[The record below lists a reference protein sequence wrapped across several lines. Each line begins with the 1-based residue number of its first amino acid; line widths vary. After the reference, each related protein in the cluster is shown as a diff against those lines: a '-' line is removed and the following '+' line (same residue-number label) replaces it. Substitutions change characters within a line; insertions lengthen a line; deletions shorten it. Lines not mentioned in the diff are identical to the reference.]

1 MSDPIHTEQRPTYEE
16 LAAENEALKAE
27 NARLRRRIAELEA
40 TVEELRR
47 QIEEIRRSNK
57 RQAAPFSK
65 GDPKENPKPP
75 GRKPGHPHAHRTVP
89 QQVDRVEDVPLPFE
103 VCPECGGSIQQI
115 EVVPQFQTDIPP
127 VRPITTRFDIHVGR
141 CQNCDR
147 RVQGRHRDQTSDALG
162 SASVQIGPNTLAL
175 GCEMKHRLG
184 ISYGKVQTFFQ
195 SVFDFPISR
204 STFVRADTR
213 LADLFEPT
221 YEQLILSIRGK
232 QAVCGD
238 ETGWKIAGHN
248 AWLWVFTQEEITI
261 YRIDPSR
268 AHHVIER
275 VLGEDFQGTLGC
287 DCFLSYN
294 AVSYAQQKCLA
305 HLIRNAKEIEKTK
318 KRGAVRFPRAVQRL
332 LQAAIRL
339 KRRKDQMSPHGY
351 AVARGRIETA
361 MDRLLTGALTD
372 PDNARFA
379 QRLHKHRDRLFVFL
393 YNDAVQPTNN
403 AAERALRP
411 AVIARKL
418 SAGNRT
424 AQGAKNH
431 SILASVI
438 QTCRQQGQDFRAWA
452 KTLLCSTQPVIPSWA
467 LEGYPRPP

>member
-1 MSDPIHTEQRPTYEE
+1 MSDQSPTQQRPSYEE
-16 LAAENEALKAE
+16 LLAE
-27 NARLRRRIAELEA
+27 NALLRQRVAELESV
-40 TVEELRR
+40 VEELRR
-47 QIEEIRRSNK
+47 QLEELRRSNK

-65 GDPKENPKPP
+65 GAPKENPKPP
-75 GRKPGHPHAHRTVP
+75 GRKPGHPPSFRMIP
-89 QQVDRVEDVPLPFE
+89 QRVDRIEDVPLAFT
-103 VCPECGGSIQQI
+103 VCPECGGRIEQI
-115 EVVPQFQTDIPP
+115 EVVPQYQTDLPP
-127 VRPITTRFDIHVGR
+127 IEPTTTRFDIHIGQCKR
-141 CQNCDR
+141 CGK
-147 RVQGRHRDQTSDALG
+147 RVQGRHKDQTSDALG
-162 SASVQIGPNTLAL
+162 RASVQIGPNVLSL

-184 ISYGKVQTFFQ
+184 ISYGKVHTFFQ
-195 SVFDFPISR
+195 SVFAFPVSR

-221 YEQLILSIRGK
+221 YQQLILSIRGK
-232 QAVCGD
+232 KAVCGD

-261 YRIDPSR
+261 YLIDPSR
-268 AHHVIER
+268 AHPVIER
-275 VLGEDFQGTLGC
+275 VLGEDFQGVLGC

-294 AVSYAQQKCLA
+294 AVSYRQQKCLA
-305 HLIRNAKEIEKTK
+305 HLIRNAKDIEKTK
-318 KRGAVRFPRAVQRL
+318 SRGAVRFPRAVQRM

-339 KRRKDQMSPHGY
+339 KRRQDQLSPHGY
-351 AVARGRIETA
+351 AVARGRLEA
-361 MDRLLTGALTD
+361 ALDRLLESALTD

-393 YNDAVQPTNN
+393 YHDAVQPTNN

-424 AQGAKNH
+424 VQGAKNH

-438 QTCRQQGQDFRAWA
+438 QTCRQQDQDFRAWA
-452 KTLLCSTQPVIPSWA
+452 KTLLCSPQLVIPSWA
-467 LEGYPRPP
+467 LKGYP

>member
-1 MSDPIHTEQRPTYEE
+1 MSDQSPTQQRPSYEE
-16 LAAENEALKAE
+16 LLAE
-27 NARLRRRIAELEA
+27 NALLRRRVAELESV
-40 TVEELRR
+40 VEELRR
-47 QIEEIRRSNK
+47 QLEELRRSNK

-65 GDPKENPKPP
+65 GAPKENPKTP
-75 GRKPGHPHAHRTVP
+75 GRKPGHPPFFRMVP
-89 QQVDRVEDVPLPFE
+89 QRVDRIEDVPLPFE
-103 VCPECGGSIQQI
+103 VCPECGGQIQKI
-115 EVVPQFQTDIPP
+115 EVCPQYQTDLPP
-127 VRPITTRFDIHVGR
+127 IEPVTTRFDIHIGQCKR
-141 CQNCDR
+141 CGKR
-147 RVQGRHRDQTSDALG
+147 AQGRHKDQTSDALG
-162 SASVQIGPNTLAL
+162 RASVQIGPNALSL

-195 SVFDFPISR
+195 SVFAFPVSR

-221 YEQLILSIRGK
+221 YQQLILSIRGK
-232 QAVCGD
+232 KAVCGD

-261 YRIDPSR
+261 YLIDPSR
-268 AHHVIER
+268 AHQVIER
-275 VLGEDFQGTLGC
+275 VLGEDFQGVLGC

-294 AVSYAQQKCLA
+294 AVPYRQQKCLA
-305 HLIRNAKEIEKTK
+305 HLIRNAKDIENTK

-339 KRRKDQMSPHGY
+339 KRRQDQLSPHGY
-351 AVARGRIETA
+351 AVARGRLEA
-361 MDRLLTGALTD
+361 ALDRLLSGALTD

-393 YNDAVQPTNN
+393 YHDAVQPTNN

-438 QTCRQQGQDFRAWA
+438 QTCRQQGEDFRAWA

>member
-1 MSDPIHTEQRPTYEE
+1 MSDQSPTQQRPTYEE
-16 LAAENEALKAE
+16 LLAE
-27 NARLRRRIAELEA
+27 NALLRQRVAELESV
-40 TVEELRR
+40 VEELRR
-47 QIEEIRRSNK
+47 QLEELRRSNK

-65 GDPKENPKPP
+65 GAPKENPKPP
-75 GRKPGHPHAHRTVP
+75 GRKPGHPPSFRMIP
-89 QQVDRVEDVPLPFE
+89 QQVDRIEDVPLAFT
-103 VCPECGGSIQQI
+103 VCPECGGRIEQI
-115 EVVPQFQTDIPP
+115 AVVPQYQTDLPP
-127 VRPITTRFDIHVGR
+127 IEPITTRFDIHTGQCKR
-141 CQNCDR
+141 CGK
-147 RVQGRHRDQTSDALG
+147 RVQGRHEDQTSDALG
-162 SASVQIGPNTLAL
+162 RASVQIGPNALSL

-184 ISYGKVQTFFQ
+184 ISYGKIHTFFQ
-195 SVFDFPISR
+195 SVFAFPVSR

-221 YEQLILSIRGK
+221 YQQLILSIRGK
-232 QAVCGD
+232 KAVCGD

-261 YRIDPSR
+261 YLIDPSR
-268 AHHVIER
+268 AHQVIER
-275 VLGEDFQGTLGC
+275 VLGEDFQGVLGC

-294 AVSYAQQKCLA
+294 AVPYAQQKCLA
-305 HLIRNAKEIEKTK
+305 HLIRNAKDIEKTK
-318 KRGAVRFPRAVQRL
+318 SRGAVRFPRALQRL

-339 KRRKDQMSPHGY
+339 KRRQDQLSPHGY
-351 AVARGRIETA
+351 AVARGRLEA
-361 MDRLLTGALTD
+361 ALDRLLASNLTD

-393 YNDAVQPTNN
+393 YHDAIQPTNN

-424 AQGAKNH
+424 SRGSKNH
-431 SILASVI
+431 SILASII
-438 QTCRQQGQDFRAWA
+438 QTCRQNSEDFRAWA

>member
-1 MSDPIHTEQRPTYEE
+1 MRDPIHTEQRPTYEE
-16 LAAENEALKAE
+16 LLAE
-27 NARLRRRIAELEA
+27 NARLRRRVAELEA
-40 TVEELRR
+40 VVEDLRR
-47 QIEEIRRSNK
+47 QLEEMRRSSK

-65 GDPKENPKPP
+65 GAPKENPKTP
-75 GRKPGHPHAHRTVP
+75 GRKQGHPPSFRMIP
-89 QQVDRVEDVPLPFE
+89 QRVDRIEDVPLPFE
-103 VCPECGGSIQQI
+103 VCPECGGQIQKI
-115 EVVPQFQTDIPP
+115 EVCPQYQTDLPP
-127 VRPITTRFDIHVGR
+127 IEPITTRFDIHIGQCKR
-141 CQNCDR
+141 CGK
-147 RVQGRHRDQTSDALG
+147 RVQGRHKDQTSDALG
-162 SASVQIGPNTLAL
+162 RASVQIGPNALSL

-184 ISYGKVQTFFQ
+184 ISYGKVHTFFQ
-195 SVFDFPISR
+195 SVFAFPVSR

-221 YEQLILSIRGK
+221 YQQLILSIRGK

-261 YRIDPSR
+261 YLIDPSR
-268 AHHVIER
+268 AHPVIER
-275 VLGEDFQGTLGC
+275 VLGEDFQGVLGC

-294 AVSYAQQKCLA
+294 AVPYRQQKCLA
-305 HLIRNAKEIEKTK
+305 HLIRNAKDIEKTK
-318 KRGAVRFPRAVQRL
+318 TRGAVRFPRAVQRL

-339 KRRKDQMSPHGY
+339 KRRQDQLSPHGY
-351 AVARGRIETA
+351 AVARGRLEA
-361 MDRLLTGALTD
+361 ALDRLLTGALTD

-379 QRLHKHRDRLFVFL
+379 QRLHKHRGRLFVFL
-393 YNDAVQPTNN
+393 YHDAVQPTNN

-424 AQGAKNH
+424 PQGAKNH

-438 QTCRQQGQDFRAWA
+438 QTCRQNGEDFRAWA

>member
-16 LAAENEALKAE
+16 LLAENTQ
-27 NARLRRRIAELEA
+27 LRRRVAELEA
-40 TVEELRR
+40 VVEDLRRQLEELRR
-47 QIEEIRRSNK
+47 SSH

-65 GDPKENPKPP
+65 GAPKENPKTP
-75 GRKPGHPHAHRTVP
+75 GRKPGHPPSFRMVP
-89 QQVDRVEDVPLPFE
+89 QRVDRIEDVPLPFE
-103 VCPECGGSIQQI
+103 VCPECGGQIQKI
-115 EVVPQFQTDIPP
+115 EVCPQYQTDLPP
-127 VRPITTRFDIHVGR
+127 IEPITTRFDIHIGQCKR
-141 CQNCDR
+141 CGK
-147 RVQGRHRDQTSDALG
+147 RVQGRHKDQTSDALG
-162 SASVQIGPNTLAL
+162 RASVQIGPNALSL

-184 ISYGKVQTFFQ
+184 ISYGKVHTFFQ
-195 SVFDFPISR
+195 SVFVFPVSR

-213 LADLFEPT
+213 LANLFEPT
-221 YEQLILSIRGK
+221 YQQLILSIRGK
-232 QAVCGD
+232 KAVCGD

-261 YRIDPSR
+261 YLIDPSR
-268 AHHVIER
+268 AHQVIER
-275 VLGEDFQGTLGC
+275 VLGEDFQGVLGC

-294 AVSYAQQKCLA
+294 AVPYAQQKCLA
-305 HLIRNAKEIEKTK
+305 HLIRNAKDIEETK

-351 AVARGRIETA
+351 AVARGRIEAA
-361 MDRLLTGALTD
+361 MDRLLSGALTD

-393 YNDAVQPTNN
+393 YNDVVQPTNN

-438 QTCRQQGQDFRAWA
+438 QTCRQQGKDFRAWA

-467 LEGYPRPP
+467 LEAYPRPP